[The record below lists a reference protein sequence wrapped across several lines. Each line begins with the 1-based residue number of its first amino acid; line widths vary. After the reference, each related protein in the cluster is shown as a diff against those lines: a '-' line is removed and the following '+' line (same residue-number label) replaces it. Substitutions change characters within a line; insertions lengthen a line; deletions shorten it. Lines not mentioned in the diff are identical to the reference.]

1 MKSLHTLKVLALVVV
16 LLLGSVLTSAVVDA
30 GTSRPPKATTS
41 REAHERMPRHQAA
54 KRAFERKT
62 GYPHGR
68 PGYVVDHIVP
78 LACGGIDDPFNM
90 QWQTIAE
97 AKAKDTVERKGPG
110 CRHR

>member
-1 MKSLHTLKVLALVVV
+1 VKRITLVVV
-16 LLLGSVLTSAVVDA
+16 LLLGSVLTSPVVAA

-41 REAHERMPRHQAA
+41 RAAHERTPRHQAA

-78 LACGGIDDPFNM
+78 VGCGGIDDPINM

-97 AKAKDTVERKGPG
+97 AKAKDKIERKGPG
-110 CRHR
+110 CR